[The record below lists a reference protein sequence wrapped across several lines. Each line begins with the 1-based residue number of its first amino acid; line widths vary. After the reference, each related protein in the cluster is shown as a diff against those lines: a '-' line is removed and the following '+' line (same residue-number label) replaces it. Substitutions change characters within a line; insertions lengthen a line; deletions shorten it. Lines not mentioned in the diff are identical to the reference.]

1 MSTSNKPTTAADLA
15 EFEQLASLT
24 TAGVKPT
31 GTSRW
36 ERKQAALQKSAVSSN
51 TNTPSKRQRASGAE
65 ECTPSK
71 IAASSDRFI
80 PNRSNMDMIN
90 SGAALFA
97 GAENAGAEGEKT
109 SDYASMLEKALG
121 GGGGLRSEDNP
132 RESRILSFK
141 NKAPVSEDV
150 SLACLLMKIYSSNSC
165 DAFLLPPTHLHLFF
179 IFSLSSFIY
188 CRLPLAWTCFTRPTA
203 PCKTGRRPR
212 VQPRTCVTFLQRPLA
227 SSTRLTSWTTTT

>member
-1 MSTSNKPTTAADLA
+1 MSTFNKPTTAADLA

-51 TNTPSKRQRASGAE
+51 ANNTPSKRQRASGAE
-65 ECTPSK
+65 ESTPSK

-97 GAENAGAEGEKT
+97 GAENAGADGEKT

-150 SLACLLMKIYSSNSC
+150 SLLLLLFLSSCQLIKNCSSNVCIAKSSQ
-165 DAFLLPPTHLHLFF
+165 
-179 IFSLSSFIY
+179 IISSF
-188 CRLPLAWTCFTRPTA
+188 
-203 PCKTGRRPR
+203 
-212 VQPRTCVTFLQRPLA
+212 
-227 SSTRLTSWTTTT
+227 